1 MFRGTMMDKAIFNE
15 VSASQRPAIELL
27 AQLGYNMMT
36 FEQSLPLRDNLYNP
50 ILTDVLR
57 SQLIRLNQY
66 EYKGNIYK
74 FSEKNIE
81 KAIRDIDIPITE
93 GLISANEK
101 IYDRLMLGTSYEEI
115 TNDGNRR
122 SFNMYYI
129 DWGNIKNNIFHAIP
143 EYEIERADGRGKV
156 RPDIVLFINGI
167 PIGVIENKR
176 PSVSVN
182 QAIDQMIRNQKKAYI
197 PQLFKYTQ
205 LLMAMNKNEVK
216 YATTGTPRKF
226 WSVWHEEEL
235 DWLTNTLNKTVQ
247 NRKVTK
253 QDQDIV
259 SLCSPER
266 LLEFIQFF
274 ILFDKN
280 VKKIARYQQYFGVK
294 EIARR
299 VEERDEHGNRKSGVI
314 WHTQGSGKSLTMVMF
329 SKYIFSH
336 LREAH
341 PKVIVVTDRVDLDNQ
356 IYKTF
361 QNTSLRPNKATTGR
375 DLVRLINDHAADI
388 ITTIVNK
395 FVTAADHQ
403 EPILSKDIFILVDE
417 SHRTQ
422 YGKFHSKMRRIF
434 PNASYLGFTGTP
446 LMKKEKNTM
455 MRFGELIHTYTISD
469 AVRDKTILPL
479 YYEGLMVEQEVN
491 QEIIDRNLDLITQ
504 GYNEEQKRQIKQQW
518 SSLKRVSS
526 SEKRIQL
533 ITTWIVEHFK
543 KLYADT
549 GFTGMLA
556 TSSKADAVRYLEQFE
571 FFDQLKAKVI
581 ISPPDTRE
589 GHDDVDKKPDKKVL
603 QFWNDMM
610 DKYGDERTYED
621 TIKEEFI
628 HGDFDILIVVDKL
641 LTGFDAP
648 RAAVMYVDK
657 SLKEHNLLQAIARVN
672 RLYEGKDRGLIVDFR
687 GLLTELDSA
696 MNIYSGSGLENFD
709 PKDLEGTLIDSMK
722 VSGELREAY
731 TNLNDLFKHIKN
743 KQDSEAYEK
752 YLADQKVREDFYAKL
767 RRVETVLKYAISS
780 VTVYQAMEEEMKQIE
795 KDVKFYRELR
805 KIVRI
810 RYADTIDMS
819 EINPKMQKLIDQ
831 DITSTEV
838 TRITRQID
846 LTNKEQM
853 LREIEELEGEAS
865 KADAIRTRLSQRISK
880 SFEKDPS
887 YYKKFSEMIEE
898 TFNKYKEQRISEKE
912 YLEAMYQH
920 IDDFEA
926 KDIVDYPDN
935 IKHDRDAKAYYG
947 MIYDTIIEDKA
958 NYETSSEEQLKNIIG
973 EISLE
978 VDDVIHENIKVDWEH
993 NEDVKNQIEQ
1003 GIEDVLY
1010 DYKEKYN
1017 LSYSWDEIDKMNEEL
1032 RKIALK
1038 RHQS

>member
-1 MFRGTMMDKAIFNE
+1 MDQTIFGE
-15 VSASQRPAIELL
+15 IPASQRPALELL
-27 AQLGYNMMT
+27 SQLGYNVIT
-36 FEQSLPLRDNLYNP
+36 CEQSLPLRDNLYNP
-50 ILTDVLR
+50 VLTDVLR
-57 SQLIRLNQY
+57 NQLIHLNQY

-81 KAIRDIDIPITE
+81 KAIRAIDIPITE
-93 GLISANEK
+93 GLMSANEK
-101 IYDRLMLGTSYEEI
+101 IYDRLMLGKSYEEF
-115 TNDGNRR
+115 THDGNRR
-122 SFNMYYI
+122 SFNIYYI
-129 DWGNIKNNIFHAIP
+129 DWNNLHNNVFHAIP
-143 EYEIERADGRGKV
+143 EYEMERTDGRGKV

-176 PSVSVN
+176 PSVSVK
-182 QAIDQMIRNQKKAYI
+182 QAIEQMIRNQKNAYI

-205 LLMAMNKNEVK
+205 LLMATNKNEVK

-226 WSVWHEEEL
+226 WSVWKEEEVE
-235 DWLTNTLNKTVQ
+235 WLTNILNKTVQ
-247 NRKVTK
+247 GREVTK

-259 SLCSPER
+259 SLYSPKR
-266 LLEFIQFF
+266 LLELMQFF
-274 ILFDKN
+274 IIFDKN
-280 VKKIARYQQYFGVK
+280 IKKIARYQQYFGVK
-294 EIARR
+294 EIAKR
-299 VEERDEHGNRKSGVI
+299 VEERDGHGNRKSGVI

-341 PKVIVVTDRVDLDNQ
+341 PKVIVVTDRVDLDKQ

-361 QNTSLRPNKATTGR
+361 QNTSLRPNKANTGR

-395 FVTAADHQ
+395 FVIASDHQ
-403 EPILSKDIFILVDE
+403 KPILSKDIFILVDE

-422 YGKFHSKMRRIF
+422 YGKFHNKMRKIF

-455 MRFGELIHTYTISD
+455 MRFGELIHTYTIAD

-479 YYEGLMVEQEVN
+479 YYEGLMVEQKANED
-491 QEIIDRNLDLITQ
+491 IIDRNLELITQ
-504 GYNEEQKRQIKQQW
+504 GYSEEQKRQIKQQW
-518 SSLKRVSS
+518 SSLNRVSS

-533 ITTWIVEHFK
+533 ITTWIMEHFK
-543 KLYADT
+543 KLYKGT

-571 FFDQLKAKVI
+571 FFGQLKAKVI

-589 GHDDVDKKPDKKVL
+589 GHHDVNKKSDEKVL
-603 QFWNDMM
+603 NFWNDMM
-610 DKYGDERTYED
+610 NKYGDEQTYEE

-648 RAAVMYVDK
+648 RAAVMYIDK
-657 SLKEHNLLQAIARVN
+657 ALKEHSLLQAIARVN

-731 TNLNDLFKHIKN
+731 TNLNDLFQYIKN
-743 KQDSEAYEK
+743 KRDSEAYEK
-752 YLADQKVREDFYAKL
+752 HLADKKIREDFYAKL
-767 RRVETVLKYAISS
+767 RRVETILKYAVSS
-780 VTVYQAMEEEMKQIE
+780 VTVYHAMEDEIKHIE
-795 KDVKFYRELR
+795 KDVKFYKELR

-810 RYADTIDMS
+810 RYADTVDMS

-865 KADAIRTRLSQRISK
+865 KADAIRSRLSRRIS
-880 SFEKDPS
+880 ENYGKDPV

-898 TFNKYKEQRISEKE
+898 TFNKYKEKRISEKE

-920 IDDFEA
+920 TDEFEN
-926 KDIVDYPDN
+926 KDVINYPEN
-935 IKHDRDAKAYYG
+935 IQHEQDAKAYYG
-947 MIYDTIIEDKA
+947 KIYDKITEKKSA
-958 NYETSSEEQLKNIIG
+958 YETSREEQIKDVVG
-973 EISLE
+973 EMSLQ
-978 VDDVIHENIKVDWEH
+978 VDKVIHEHIKVDWEH
-993 NEDVKNQIEQ
+993 NDDVKNQIEQ

-1017 LSYSWDEIDKMNEEL
+1017 LSYSWDEIDKMNEEI
-1032 RKIALK
+1032 RKIAMK
-1038 RHQS
+1038 RYQS